1 MRWGGVRPGL
11 DEGEVSRSRD
21 AAALLELLKQLLQS
35 LHVEPVIV
43 VHLLLGGLRALGHRD
58 GAARCRDG
66 GTGRGGAS
74 AAHTVDGVL
83 LRDRHSPTVVMGLA
97 KGTGPQDL
105 AEKRRKEMQ
114 GEMARNFLKVMLPG
128 VRGKSLNS
136 EDVILPKGVHGHQEG
151 AGKVGRQERRGLVR
165 SAALG
170 GSPHS
175 SPTGSHFPRPSEAND
190 GAPKKYLEE
199 GTYIS

>member
-1 MRWGGVRPGL
+1 MAVGGGARALGSGVGGAVRWGGVRPGL
-11 DEGEVSRSRD
+11 DEGEVSRSRE

-43 VHLLLGGLRALGHRD
+43 VHLLLGGLRAVGHRD
-58 GAARCRDG
+58 AAARCRDG

-151 AGKVGRQERRGLVR
+151 AGKVG
-165 SAALG
+165 
-170 GSPHS
+170 
-175 SPTGSHFPRPSEAND
+175 
-190 GAPKKYLEE
+190 
-199 GTYIS
+199 